1 MKRINY
7 DLLKKTNDKDN
18 FEDGYKAIF
27 KCSLK
32 RKEKAWLDWK
42 NKYDPTGTLTVTVE
56 DLLTAEF
63 HQLVEVYKKFLDLK
77 IPSTKRDKDG
87 NDVKSDQFKNLE
99 KIFNYTSGY
108 DDKIAEF
115 FIKWAEKLEI
125 RSCYYC
131 EMSYVNTYTMLD
143 DTGTTVIKKRQFDLD
158 HFLPK
163 GKCPCVGL
171 SLYNFVP
178 SCQVCNSRIKL
189 DNMPDVEYD
198 DYELISP
205 TSAKADFDNNITV
218 RLRLSPTEKYL
229 LAGRYIY
236 LKAQKPYRQYVDF
249 FRLNERYSFHK
260 SEAERIKKLKDRYPQ
275 SNIRKIAKLLGVREK
290 EVEEDI
296 FNLQYLKEKGRCFE
310 KFTRDLLT
318 KSKQKGKMIT

>member
-7 DLLKKTNDKDN
+7 DLLKKTNDKKN
-18 FEDGYKAIF
+18 FEDNYKAIF
-27 KCSLK
+27 NNKLSA
-32 RKEKAWLDWK
+32 KESEWTAWK
-42 NKYDPTGTLTVTVE
+42 SANDPNGTLKESVE
-56 DLLTAEF
+56 ELLIADF
-63 HQLVEVYKKFLDLK
+63 HQLVGVYKRFRALNVKD
-77 IPSTKRDKDG
+77 TKKDKNG
-87 NDVKSDQFKNLE
+87 KDVKSDQYVELE

-108 DDKIAEF
+108 DAKIAEF

-143 DTGTTVIKKRQFDLD
+143 DTGTTVVKKRQFDLD

-189 DNMPDVEYD
+189 DRMPDVEYD

-205 TSAKADFDNNITV
+205 TSAIAEFDKNITV
-218 RLRLSPTEKYL
+218 RLRLSPTGKYL

-260 SEAERIKKLKDRYPQ
+260 PEAERIKKLKDRYPK
-275 SNIRKIAKLLGVREK
+275 SNIRKIAKLLGLREK

-296 FNLQYLKEKGRCFE
+296 FNLNYLKEKGRCFE

-318 KSKQKGKMIT
+318 K

>member
-7 DLLKKTNDKDN
+7 DLLIKSNDKDN

-42 NKYDPTGTLTVTVE
+42 NNYDSTGTLTVTVE
-56 DLLTAEF
+56 DLLTADF

-77 IPSTKRDKDG
+77 IPSTKKDKNG
-87 NDVKSDQFKNLE
+87 NDVKSDQFENLE

-108 DDKIAEF
+108 DAKIAEF

-131 EMSYVNTYTMLD
+131 EMAYVNTYTLID
-143 DTGTTVIKKRQFDLD
+143 KDNGNLVERRQFDLD

-198 DYELISP
+198 EYEYISP
-205 TSAKADFDNNITV
+205 TSVKAKFDENITV
-218 RLRLSPTEKYL
+218 RLRLRPTGQYL

-236 LKAQKPYRQYVDF
+236 LKAQRPYRQYVDF
-249 FRLNERYSFHK
+249 FKLNERYSFHK
-260 SEAERIKKLKDRYPQ
+260 PEAERLKSLKARYPK
-275 SNIRKIAKLLGVREK
+275 SNIKKIAKLLGYREK

-296 FNLQYLKEKGRCFE
+296 FNMGYLREKGRCFE

-318 KSKQKGKMIT
+318 K